1 MKEEKTT
8 LKRLKRLP
16 ALFRKQ
22 DTEKIAPHT
31 GTFLSR
37 AIKRGLIHRL
47 NRGNYINSFLY
58 GFPRVEEV
66 ACFLRQSAYISCEW
80 ALNYHGVSLQSP
92 LVCTVLTLDTS
103 VGKNRDFH
111 YQGITIEFSR
121 ISPALFF
128 GFSHIDNFHMALPE
142 KAVLDTLYYR
152 GMIPAQDE
160 LEMGE
165 LDSKSLLKMVDR
177 YPPSVCR
184 AFSRLSTLMHVDF
197 LGCEPTP
204 LKQLRRPDWR
214 R

>member
-22 DTEKIAPHT
+22 DAEKIAPHT
-31 GTFLSR
+31 STFLSR
-37 AIKRGLIHRL
+37 AVKRGLIHRL

-128 GFSHIDNFHMALPE
+128 GFSHIDKFYMASPE

-160 LEMGE
+160 LEMDE

-177 YPPSVCR
+177 YPSSVCR
-184 AFSRLSTLMHVDF
+184 AFSGLSALMGH
-197 LGCEPTP
+197 LP
-204 LKQLRRPDWR
+204 
-214 R
+214 

>member
-1 MKEEKTT
+1 MKIMKEEKAT
-8 LKRLKRLP
+8 LKRLKFLP
-16 ALFRKQ
+16 ALFRTQ
-22 DTEKIAPHT
+22 DAEKVAPHT

-37 AIKRGLIHRL
+37 AIKQGLIHRL

-103 VGKNRDFH
+103 VGKKRDFH
-111 YQGITIEFSR
+111 YQGSTIEFSR

-128 GFSHIDNFHMALPE
+128 GFSYNDNFYMASPE

-152 GMIPAQDE
+152 GKIPAQDE
-160 LEMGE
+160 LEIDE
-165 LDSKSLLKMVDR
+165 LDFKSLLKMVDR
-177 YPPSVCR
+177 YPSSVFR
-184 AFSRLSTLMHVDF
+184 ALFSLSHFKEKLEIS
-197 LGCEPTP
+197 LAGG
-204 LKQLRRPDWR
+204 
-214 R
+214 

>member
-8 LKRLKRLP
+8 LKRLKLLP

-22 DTEKIAPHT
+22 DAEKIAPHT

-37 AIKRGLIHRL
+37 AIKQELIHRL

-103 VGKNRDFH
+103 VGKN
-111 YQGITIEFSR
+111 GIFTTRESPLNFQEFPR
-121 ISPALFF
+121 PC
-128 GFSHIDNFHMALPE
+128 FSGLAIVINSIWLHPKKPFW
-142 KAVLDTLYYR
+142 
-152 GMIPAQDE
+152 
-160 LEMGE
+160 
-165 LDSKSLLKMVDR
+165 
-177 YPPSVCR
+177 
-184 AFSRLSTLMHVDF
+184 
-197 LGCEPTP
+197 TP
-204 LKQLRRPDWR
+204 FITVE
-214 R
+214 